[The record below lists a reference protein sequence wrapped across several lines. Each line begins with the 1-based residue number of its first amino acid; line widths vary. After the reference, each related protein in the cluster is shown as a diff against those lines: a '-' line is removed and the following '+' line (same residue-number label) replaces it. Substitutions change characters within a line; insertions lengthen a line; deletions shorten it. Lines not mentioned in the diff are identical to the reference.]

1 MSHVGR
7 FCSKVV
13 IVTLLLTFNSFL
25 VAQPDRFSEVVIEV
39 TKVTDSIYMLTGAGG
54 NLAVSVGADG
64 LLLVDDQYAAMA
76 ERIAETLA
84 NFSSTSET
92 HQSLKYVINTHH
104 HGDHTGGNDFFAKA
118 GATIVASERARVRL
132 LARAP
137 SEDARL
143 PVITYHEGVHIYFN
157 NDRLKLVALQGHT
170 DGDTAVYFEDAN
182 VLHAGDLFFNK
193 RFPFIDTGNGGGVE
207 AYLSSQEKLLTM
219 INDDTQVIPGHGPIA
234 RRSDL
239 VAVHAMIR
247 TTHRSVT
254 EGIEAGL
261 SLSSIQEKGLEDIY
275 QSFAW
280 AFISEAKWIETLYW
294 DVIDSNAV
302 Q

>member
-1 MSHVGR
+1 
-7 FCSKVV
+7 
-13 IVTLLLTFNSFL
+13 
-25 VAQPDRFSEVVIEV
+25 
-39 TKVTDSIYMLTGAGG
+39 
-54 NLAVSVGADG
+54 
-64 LLLVDDQYAAMA
+64 
-76 ERIAETLA
+76 
-84 NFSSTSET
+84 
-92 HQSLKYVINTHH
+92 
-104 HGDHTGGNDFFAKA
+104 
-118 GATIVASERARVRL
+118 
-132 LARAP
+132 
-137 SEDARL
+137 
-143 PVITYHEGVHIYFN
+143 VHIYFN

>member
-1 MSHVGR
+1 MSHVGM
-7 FCSKVV
+7 FCSKAV